1 MPGVCATTRHGP
13 TIVAAAGL
21 VVSEKVG
28 TANTDACY
36 LVASTETTLLEVAGV
51 LLVKTFVYCSMQ
63 FRIRRNPCSVLRI
76 SIFAKIYYKL
86 VIRGGSVMVNGDA
99 LELPTNSGQV
109 WKF

>member
-36 LVASTETTLLEVAGV
+36 LVASTETTLL
-51 LLVKTFVYCSMQ
+51 VKKFVYCSMQ